1 MKMLK
6 DCDVEVGD
14 IIELSNNYM
23 YECLSIPSCFSG
35 SYKCK
40 FKRLIDNYI
49 FDINLDSHIKQI
61 IKNDPKKKILEKI
74 EEHKCEIKNLENQL
88 KELNSLKVGE
98 VYRVKTDFRHCGIR
112 GLAFFEKDE
121 LLYLISK
128 TNFDSFRSNIQNH
141 IIHIETNDIKDYV
154 ELVNDPEMK
163 NGLTKF
169 FKGNSE

>member
-14 IIELSNNYM
+14 IIVGEHFQYEFVKYDSNNNEFPYRVISCHNGCGDGLSKG
-23 YECLSIPSCFSG
+23 YEV
-35 SYKCK
+35 Y
-40 FKRLIDNYI
+40 N
-49 FDINLDSHIKQI
+49 I
-61 IKNDPKKKILEKI
+61 IKKDPKKKILEKI

-98 VYRVKTDFRHCGIR
+98 VYRVKFDFRHCGVR

-128 TNFDSFRSNIQNH
+128 TNFDSFRSNIRNN
-141 IIHIETNDIKDYV
+141 IINVETNDIKDYV
-154 ELVNDPEMK
+154 ELVNDAEMK